1 MRKNLMSVKT
11 VGDLKAILAR
21 RGNDVPVL
29 VYSSYNMFRI
39 KNIIETNEVVII
51 NLGDVDNKFNDDD
64 YE

>member
-1 MRKNLMSVKT
+1 VTVKT

-29 VYSSYNMFRI
+29 VYASYNMFKI

-51 NLGDVDNKFNDDD
+51 NLGDVDNKFNDD